1 MYFAESQLNFEQLKN
16 QGINPSKIIKINSF
30 DFSEFR
36 KKKKNKTI
44 KENIIFID
52 SNIEGSFE
60 SQLLGYKYKISMKKY
75 WNVMEKIFK
84 FYENKL
90 NCKVIVASHF
100 RRGIKDKPINR
111 KFEFDKTPKLIRDQA
126 YFVS

>member
-1 MYFAESQLNFEQLKN
+1 MLNFISIRPVLYFAESQLNFEQLKN

-60 SQLLGYKYKISMKKY
+60 SQLLGYKYKISMKNIGMLWK
-75 WNVMEKIFK
+75 K
-84 FYENKL
+84 FSN
-90 NCKVIVASHF
+90 F
-100 RRGIKDKPINR
+100 MRIN
-111 KFEFDKTPKLIRDQA
+111 
-126 YFVS
+126 